1 MSGKGDRD
9 RTTDQDAYGKAY
21 DRIFNG
27 TFNGGKNINQ
37 GVLNGGNT
45 DSTKVSPLSDVGA
58 TPTSS
63 TKLIPDKPST
73 KDDTPSGIKLQA
85 TRHDIMRIIV

>member
-21 DRIFNG
+21 DEIFRR
-27 TFNGGKNINQ
+27 GK
-37 GVLNGGNT
+37 L
-45 DSTKVSPLSDVGA
+45 DSIREDTSEDVGA
-58 TPTSS
+58 NPTSS